1 MSRTP
6 CLQVVWGD
14 PTNPAHYP
22 EGPFDIVYDNN
33 GKDLE
38 TCQPLIDH
46 FKVGPAPPHCSCR
59 SCGATWHCKA
69 HGKARWHGALETRA

>member
-1 MSRTP
+1 M
-6 CLQVVWGD
+6 WGD

-46 FKVGPAPPHCSCR
+46 FKVGTGWRTQAAGHPWADGLLRHV
-59 SCGATWHCKA
+59 GVH
-69 HGKARWHGALETRA
+69 H